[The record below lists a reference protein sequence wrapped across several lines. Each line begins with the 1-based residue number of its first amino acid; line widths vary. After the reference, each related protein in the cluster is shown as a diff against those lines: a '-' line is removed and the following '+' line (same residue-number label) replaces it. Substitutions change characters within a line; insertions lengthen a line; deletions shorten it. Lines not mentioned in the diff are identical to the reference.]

1 MELLSW
7 SAEEAVAAI
16 QDIASTPEGKRF
28 LLKAVSLLREAA
40 LAKEKLFWIPGW
52 EDKYAVTRGGSVYSY
67 LRNRWLSPEKHKS
80 GHLLLQLCADGQVFR
95 EYVHRLVALTFH
107 GPSPFPK
114 AQVLHRDGDATNNH
128 ADNLYWGTQQQNMD
142 DAVRHGTLRCG
153 EEINTNKLSEKQV
166 ESIYRRLVSGEDGKQ
181 IAIELGVSQPAI
193 SAIKTKKNWKWLT
206 DRIDNETAIHG

>member
-1 MELLSW
+1 
-7 SAEEAVAAI
+7 
-16 QDIASTPEGKRF
+16 
-28 LLKAVSLLREAA
+28 
-40 LAKEKLFWIPGW
+40 
-52 EDKYAVTRGGSVYSY
+52 
-67 LRNRWLSPEKHKS
+67 
-80 GHLLLQLCADGQVFR
+80 
-95 EYVHRLVALTFH
+95 
-107 GPSPFPK
+107 
-114 AQVLHRDGDATNNH
+114 
-128 ADNLYWGTQQQNMD
+128 MD